1 MFCTNCGKRL
11 IEGQYACPDCGTR
24 RAAMAGKT
32 AHVIRITRARLA
44 VIIAA
49 SVIVSLLAGSLVT
62 WGVARGTGA
71 GGSTAITG
79 LASAQ
84 TPPSI
89 DGTWV
94 SQGELDRPFTLNNGV
109 ITTSDIEDEPGKGT
123 YTISD
128 KPDDNG
134 YYVLDLRFD
143 EMNECTSDTADTLES
158 CKGQELRHHPFRD
171 PAGQGVG
178 RRLHQLVRPASRAL
192 QETTEEG
199 LERQILRQLRVVP
212 GIHVVQRRQPR
223 RLRPRP
229 IHVRTG
235 QTRLL
240 DDDPPVTAVPIR
252 CRTQTPSWT
261 VRHVP
266 STVPRKAWGHGT
278 RNA

>member
-62 WGVARGTGA
+62 WGVARGTGV

-79 LASAQ
+79 LASVQ

-109 ITTSDIEDEPGKGT
+109 ITTSDIEDGPGKGT

-158 CKGQELRHHPFRD
+158 CKGRSFDITRFEI
-171 PAGQGVG
+171 
-178 RRLHQLVRPASRAL
+178 RPDKESDNGYISSFA
-192 QETTEEG
+192 
-199 LERQILRQLRVVP
+199 
-212 GIHVVQRRQPR
+212 
-223 RLRPRP
+223 LRPVLSKKQQRK
-229 IHVRTG
+229 VSKGRYYDNCAWSLG
-235 QTRLL
+235 YMWYNGGNLGDCAL
-240 DDDPPVTAVPIR
+240 D
-252 CRTQTPSWT
+252 
-261 VRHVP
+261 P
-266 STVPRKAWGHGT
+266 STFEPVKPDYWTMIHQ
-278 RNA
+278 